1 LKIKNLIKKF
11 IPNFALNKYRIL
23 KYKNKYK
30 SIDKLSLK
38 DKFSHIYQ
46 NQLWNQNKINQ
57 KFFSGSG
64 TYNKKVLEAYYRII
78 KKLSLKNK
86 NLSVADLGCGDFNV
100 GKRLYPIVKKY
111 YAIDIVKNL
120 IIFNKKKF
128 RSKKI
133 IFLNLDL
140 TNDILP
146 NADIG
151 IIRQVLQHLSNSNIK
166 KIIDN
171 INNKYKFLIIT
182 EHYPSKKRFNANLNI
197 FDGPGTRMILK
208 SGVVL
213 HKSPFNLKFKN
224 KRHLLTCEAKPDAGF
239 IVTTLYELKKSL

>member
-1 LKIKNLIKKF
+1 MKIKNLIKKF
-11 IPNFALNKYRIL
+11 IPNLALNKYRIL

-38 DKFSHIYQ
+38 DKFSYIYQ
-46 NQLWNQNKINQ
+46 NQLWNQNKISQ

-64 TYNKKVLEAYYRII
+64 TYNKKILNIYYKII
-78 KKLSLKNK
+78 KEFSSKKK
-86 NLSVADLGCGDFNV
+86 FTVADLGCGDFYI
-100 GKRLYPIVKKY
+100 GKKLYPIVNKY

-120 IIFNKKKF
+120 INFNKKKF

-146 NADIG
+146 SADIA
-151 IIRQVLQHLSNSNIK
+151 ILRQVLQHLSNYNINKIINNIK
-166 KIIDN
+166 D
-171 INNKYKFLIIT
+171 KYKFLMIT
-182 EHYPSKKRFNANLNI
+182 EHYPSKKKFNANINT

-213 HKSPFNLKFKN
+213 HKSPFNLKFKS
-224 KRHLLTCEAKPDAGF
+224 KRHLLTCSAKPDAGF
-239 IVTTLYELKKSL
+239 LVTTLYELKN